1 MDLQVYGIIFI
12 VVLVS
17 LLSLLFIQKF
27 LPRAKTFDEM
37 LAEKKKMRE
46 VILGTTA
53 KPVEKKQK
61 PKKQVVKKVSSR
73 WLYENLIWFHSLNYR
88 RKDRPTLTRSNR
100 WRKPAMRRN
109 RKLRVKS
116 STCRLRLLQFLIT
129 RYIFLFQQNLIF
141 FVPSQKF
148 QNL

>member
-73 WLYENLIWFHSLNYR
+73 
-88 RKDRPTLTRSNR
+88 
-100 WRKPAMRRN
+100 
-109 RKLRVKS
+109 
-116 STCRLRLLQFLIT
+116 
-129 RYIFLFQQNLIF
+129 
-141 FVPSQKF
+141 
-148 QNL
+148 